1 MITRFFSTSNPIH
14 FVIVILFTFAVFMIV
29 RISNLEDSLSFVL
42 ILKQLGFYT
51 VVLISIFVLDFLVS
65 KNNLTKRNGYK
76 ILLFSLFIAILPITV
91 QIDNIL
97 ISNLFVLLALQRI
110 ISLRSNKRVKKKL
123 FDAAFWI
130 AIASLFYFWAILFF
144 ILIIAALFFYSIT
157 NFKNWIIPF
166 FGLLTVVIIISSYSI
181 IESNNF
187 SKIFNYIE
195 TTGSDFTTYNV
206 LNLIIG
212 ITILVS
218 LGLWSLFSFIGNL
231 KGKIKRQRP
240 SHVLIITAILISVV
254 IILIV
259 PDKNGSEFIFMFAPL
274 SIIMANYIESIKEKW
289 FAEVFVW
296 ILILTPISYLTL

>member
-1 MITRFFSTSNPIH
+1 MITRFFNTSKPIH
-14 FVIVILFTFAVFMIV
+14 FVIVILFTFAVFMVV
-29 RISNLEDSLSFVL
+29 RINNLQDDLSFVL
-42 ILKQLGFYT
+42 ILKQLGFYA

-65 KNNLTKRNGYK
+65 KNNLTKRNGFK
-76 ILLFSLFIAILPITV
+76 ILLFGLFIAILPITI
-91 QIDNIL
+91 QIDNVL
-97 ISNLFVLLALQRI
+97 ISNLFILLALRRI

-166 FGLLTVVIIISSYSI
+166 VGLLTVVIIMSSYSI

-195 TTGSDFTTYNV
+195 TTGSDFTTYNI

-212 ITILVS
+212 ITILMS
-218 LGLWSLFSFIGNL
+218 LGLWSLFFYIGNL

-240 SHVLIITAILISVV
+240 SHILIITAILISVV

-274 SIIMANYIESIKEKW
+274 SIIMTNYIESIKEQW

-296 ILILTPISYLTL
+296 ILILTPISYLAL